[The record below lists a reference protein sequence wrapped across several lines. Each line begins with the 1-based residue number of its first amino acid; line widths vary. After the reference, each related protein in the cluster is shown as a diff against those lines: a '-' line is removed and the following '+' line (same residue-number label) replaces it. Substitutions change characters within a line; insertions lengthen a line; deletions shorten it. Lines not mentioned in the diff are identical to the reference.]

1 MTSHYV
7 AKGKGGR
14 GKKGGL
20 SKYAERLGHKHPNIV
35 TYRNAATVAEKVYD
49 NIQVS
54 SLLDKAAH
62 LSATYP
68 PAPNGRFDV
77 GATKKSVSE
86 KGYSV
91 SLRAVSL
98 NRNFG

>member
-1 MTSHYV
+1 ML
-7 AKGKGGR
+7 AGGGR

-20 SKYAERLGHKHPNIV
+20 SGYAEATGKSRQLLE
-35 TYRNAATVAEKVYD
+35 RNRDGAEVAEKVYD